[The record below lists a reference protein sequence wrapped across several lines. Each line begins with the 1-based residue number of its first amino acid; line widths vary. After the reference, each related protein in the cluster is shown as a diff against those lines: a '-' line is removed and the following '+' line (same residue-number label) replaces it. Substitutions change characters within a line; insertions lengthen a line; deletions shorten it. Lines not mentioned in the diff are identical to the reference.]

1 MLEPAQKGKNIQG
14 VVRSKLCTG
23 CGTCLGVCP
32 TSAITMAKND
42 IYVPKIEN
50 SKCRSRFGCD
60 ICFKVCPGHSV
71 ELQRLS
77 SGLFQNTEEDLNI
90 GRFVKCYTGHS
101 LDYNIRYHS
110 ASGGV
115 VSSLL
120 IFMLENKLI
129 ESAIVTR
136 MSKDN
141 PIEPEVIIAKTRQ
154 EILEGKSSKYC
165 PVPLNTALKTI
176 MSGSSGKVAIVG
188 LPCHIHGL
196 RKAEIRFPILK
207 NRIFYLGLYCGA
219 TRTFSATE
227 YLLQKYRIPQ
237 NEINSFAYRDEGCLG
252 NMVVRLKKNIVKKF
266 EYLKYYPSIR
276 SFFIPH
282 RCTLCIDHTAEL
294 SDISFGDIHI
304 PEYWDD
310 KIGTTSIIVR
320 SEKGNYVL
328 ANAYE
333 KKYIS
338 LEPVDK
344 KLIIKSQQGQLN
356 RKKYQIFARFK
367 LLRILGM
374 AHPVYDNSIY
384 HTKSLQEYL
393 KHVISALIL
402 YAEMAIGKRRY
413 LWFTIKMLHLSALK
427 LKKK

>member
-1 MLEPAQKGKNIQG
+1 
-14 VVRSKLCTG
+14 
-23 CGTCLGVCP
+23 
-32 TSAITMAKND
+32 
-42 IYVPKIEN
+42 
-50 SKCRSRFGCD
+50 
-60 ICFKVCPGHSV
+60 VCPGHSV

-77 SGLFQNTEEDLNI
+77 SSLFNNTEEVLNI

-101 LDYNIRYHS
+101 LDYNIRYHA

-136 MSKDN
+136 MSKGN
-141 PIEPEVIIAKTRQ
+141 PLEPEVIIAKTRQ
-154 EILEGKSSKYC
+154 KILEGKSSKYC
-165 PVPLNTALKTI
+165 PVPLNLALTQI
-176 MSGSSGKVAIVG
+176 MSSSSGKFAIVG

-196 RKAEIRFPILK
+196 RKAEIHFPVLK
-207 NRIFYLGLYCGA
+207 NKIFYLGLYCSS
-219 TRTFSATE
+219 TRTFGATE
-227 YLLQKYRIPQ
+227 FLLQKYGILK
-237 NEINSFAYRDEGCLG
+237 NDINSFAYRDERCLG
-252 NMVVRLKKNIVKKF
+252 NMLIRLKKNIVKKY
-266 EYLKYYPSIR
+266 EYLNYYPPIR

-294 SDISFGDIHI
+294 ADISFGDIHI

-320 SEKGNYVL
+320 SEKGNQVL

-344 KLIIKSQQGQLN
+344 KLIIKSQQSSLK
-356 RKKYQIFARFK
+356 RKKCQIFVRFK
-367 LLRILGM
+367 LLRMLGM
-374 AHPVYDNSIY
+374 KYPVYDNSAY

-393 KHVISALIL
+393 KHFISALIL

-413 LWFTIKMLHLSALK
+413 LWFTIKILHLSASK